1 MPLMFGSNI
10 KVFPDAELV
19 LGGMQKN
26 KKMTWSILGLG
37 EGQMSSNSNQNCP
50 IKTLCVIYAESGFV
64 SLAWFIF
71 L

>member
-37 EGQMSSNSNQNCP
+37 EGQKCP
-50 IKTLCVIYAESGFV
+50 QIVIKIAP
-64 SLAWFIF
+64 
-71 L
+71 